1 MSERSVG
8 GPGGDETSR
17 AGPADRG
24 DAESDTGPA
33 DRVDAESRTGPADRG
48 VGDSAPVDREWT
60 GRAWYRS
67 RVGLA
72 VIAADLFATVLL
84 VAGTALSYEVAPSAT
99 GLSSGGVVPPYVY
112 AFSLFGA
119 LGFVF
124 TALID
129 EFDSSAGDVL
139 RYNFRLP
146 AALPLGVGVY
156 LLSGVILGEGA
167 SDFPL
172 VAGTVFLAGLYV
184 NLAYK
189 RLGALARRLLP
200 GRREGPDKRQ

>member
-1 MSERSVG
+1 MTDRSVG
-8 GPGGDETSR
+8 GPDDDGRRAAESADGGTE
-17 AGPADRG
+17 DR
-24 DAESDTGPA
+24 DAE
-33 DRVDAESRTGPADRG
+33 DR
-48 VGDSAPVDREWT
+48 APTEREWT
-60 GRAWYRS
+60 RRVWYRS

-72 VIAADLFATVLL
+72 VIGVDLLLTVLL
-84 VAGTALSYEVAPSAT
+84 VAGTVVAYEVPFAELNRIAD
-99 GLSSGGVVPPYVY
+99 GVVPSYVY

-129 EFDSSAGDVL
+129 EFDSSAGDLL

-146 AALPLGVGVY
+146 AALPLGVGIY
-156 LLSGVILGEGA
+156 LLSGVILGEGT

-200 GRREGPDKRQ
+200 GRREEADA